1 MIFIVSIVIFFVGY
15 ILISMEQMTKVSK
28 TSVSLLLGVSLWILA
43 LFTHQG
49 HAAVALSETAT
60 DIFGLIVFLLSAMT
74 LVEILTHYGLFDV
87 LYERLLRLRIH
98 DKAQFWILTILAFIF
113 SSFLDNLTTTIIF
126 IQIASRFFKGPNLM
140 RTGVAIVIA
149 ANAGGAFSPIGD
161 VTTTMLWLAQKFNSL
176 EVFKQVF
183 FPSVSVLIISNLWI
197 GRSIV
202 QNTKDITDKRS
213 IITKSEWIIIALC
226 LVSFTFPLGM
236 TTFHL
241 PPYFGLLLGLG
252 IVWLAVDIFRIRNYR
267 STKLAMSIEKFF
279 QKTDIASLYFFIGI
293 LIAIGALRYLGALDA
308 LSSIIFGLSPS
319 HVRIVIGNIIIGG
332 LSAIFDNIPLT
343 AVAIDIVKT
352 DVTAFWTLLAYTVG
366 VGGSLFVIGS
376 APGIIAMTLLKDLS
390 FGMYIRIGTLPVFV
404 GYIVG
409 ILVWY
414 VQFYINGGRL

>member
-1 MIFIVSIVIFFVGY
+1 MIVIISIIIFFVGY
-15 ILISMEQMTKVSK
+15 ILISMEQITKVSK
-28 TSVSLLLGVSLWILA
+28 TSVSLLLGVSLWVLA

-49 HAAVALSETAT
+49 HAAVALSESAI

-98 DKAQFWILTILAFIF
+98 DRAQFWILTVLAFIF

-161 VTTTMLWLAQKFNSL
+161 VTTTMLWLAQKFNAF
-176 EVFKQVF
+176 EVFSQVF
-183 FPSVSVLIISNLWI
+183 LPSLSVLLISNLWI
-197 GRSIV
+197 GKSMT
-202 QNTKDITDKRS
+202 QNTKDITDNRS

-226 LVSFTFPLGM
+226 LLSFTFPLVM

-252 IVWLAVDIFRIRNYR
+252 LVWLAVDTFRIRNIR

-293 LIAIGALRYLGALDA
+293 LIAIGALRYLGVLDS

-319 HVRIVIGNIIIGG
+319 HIRIVIGNITIGG
-332 LSAIFDNIPLT
+332 LSAVFDNIPLT

-352 DVTAFWTLLAYTVG
+352 DITAFWTLLAYTVG

-376 APGIIAMTLLKDLS
+376 APGIIAMTLLKDLT
-390 FGMYIRIGTLPVFV
+390 FGMYIRIGTLPVLV

-409 ILVWY
+409 IFVWY
-414 VQFYINGGRL
+414 AQFYLYGGRL